1 MSKIILLHSTI
12 FYHIVYCFLDIFSVA
27 SLHLFTVPFLPFAP
41 PSSVSILASSLFSLK
56 TIPYLNQISFSQA
69 KTELGWEGSTHK
81 LLTMVR
87 KVNKAEPAKGDVQ
100 KWYEQ
105 YIALG
110 LDQKPFDSTED
121 DAIIKSLD
129 APSA

>member
-1 MSKIILLHSTI
+1 MD
-12 FYHIVYCFLDIFSVA
+12 FL
-27 SLHLFTVPFLPFAP
+27 
-41 PSSVSILASSLFSLK
+41 
-56 TIPYLNQISFSQA
+56 QA

-129 APSA
+129 AASA

>member
-1 MSKIILLHSTI
+1 MSSFPAIHFFNIYFYQTFAHFLIIISLLSDLD
-12 FYHIVYCFLDIFSVA
+12 FL
-27 SLHLFTVPFLPFAP
+27 
-41 PSSVSILASSLFSLK
+41 
-56 TIPYLNQISFSQA
+56 QA

>member
-1 MSKIILLHSTI
+1 MKYYFITFYCILLH
-12 FYHIVYCFLDIFSVA
+12 FL
-27 SLHLFTVPFLPFAP
+27 LLPFLFFTNFCLPFQP
-41 PSSVSILASSLFSLK
+41 FISSISISINHFAHFFIIISLLSDLDFL
-56 TIPYLNQISFSQA
+56 QA

-129 APSA
+129 AASA